1 MVEGTARTRIL
12 GGGLYGIITKGG
24 YRDAVKKDVGVIYPE
39 NKKKKRLNKKR
50 LAPCKQYQIRR

>member
-1 MVEGTARTRIL
+1 VVEGTARTRIL

-39 NKKKKRLNKKR
+39 NKKKKKIKKKKAR
-50 LAPCKQYQIRR
+50 PL